1 MKFDVLHNFI
11 SPVTGRILS
20 TDNYVLVGNNAGIAI
35 PSPDLIDLK
44 LDLINLRV
52 DFDVASSASY
62 ILGFSN
68 SRLPNAQ
75 VLHSL
80 SDGFIFNTAGLIS
93 TIAVIPITS
102 LPDLPWGNIWIG
114 NVLNRPVANPT
125 ININNLPNLSSGKVW
140 IGDGLFPSRPV
151 EGDPP
156 QGPQGPQGPPG
167 AAGGN
172 PSNVV
177 GNLIGTAL
185 GELVKA
191 GIQELIGGG
200 GSLIGGIVGATV
212 GGLVVGG
219 TAALIGGVASAAGAF
234 DPTES
239 SLVGPA
245 GAAGTSGQKTIF
257 LNADMS
263 FAGNRLKDIAPSPQA
278 DYDAV
283 SAKWVWD
290 LLNDNVEIIWG

>member
-20 TDNYVLVGNNAGIAI
+20 TNNYVLVGNNAGIAI

-44 LDLINLRV
+44 LDLINLRI

-80 SDGFIFNTAGLIS
+80 SDGIIFNTAGLIS
-93 TIAVIPITS
+93 TIAVIPIAS
-102 LPDLPWGNIWIG
+102 
-114 NVLNRPVANPT
+114 
-125 ININNLPNLSSGKVW
+125 LPNLSSGKVW
-140 IGDGLFPSRPV
+140 IGNGAFPSRPV

-156 QGPQGPQGPPG
+156 QGPQGPQGPRG
-167 AAGGN
+167 ADGGN
-172 PSNVV
+172 PSNVA
-177 GNLIGTAL
+177 GDLIGTVF

-191 GIQELIGGG
+191 GIQEIIGGG
-200 GSLIGGIVGATV
+200 GSVIGGIVGATV

-219 TAALIGGVASAAGAF
+219 AAALVGGVASAAGAF
-234 DPTES
+234 DLTES

-257 LNADMS
+257 LNADIS
-263 FAGNRLKDIAPSPQA
+263 FAGNRLKDISPSPQA

-283 SAKWVWD
+283 NAKWVWD
-290 LLNDNVEIIWG
+290 LLNDNLEIIWE